1 MTSKPVNADVGSVLA
16 AGRAA
21 QPSAWQNRAGGNF
34 SDVLQKQTVL
44 PKFGVQENAATSASR
59 TKLER
64 PSGGKV
70 KEEQPAKLTDTE
82 KGNVSEGDGVSEE
95 AEERAA
101 KAAEELT
108 AQLMAQ
114 LASQMGISEEEAGNL
129 LEEMN
134 LTPADLLQPGV
145 LAQVLLAAGG
155 ETDPAALLTN
165 EGLYVSL
172 QELNGTLQEG
182 LEQISEMTGLEVS
195 EIQEQLNRLT
205 GQQPEEDDVAAVPAE
220 ADEESDSVSDGEKTA
235 VNPQAADGSADAPET
250 DGGRIMLERSRNES
264 QQEERH
270 QGAEEGTGSFAQN
283 LQMQQ
288 TTDIQEAPVPVQSHF
303 SEDTRMIMNQIM
315 DFMKLRLGD
324 GLTQLEMQ
332 LHPESLG
339 TLQIQIASRQGV
351 LTAQFTAQNE
361 AVKAALES
369 QMVQL
374 QEHFEEQGVK
384 VEAIEVTVQSH
395 AFERNLEQGN
405 HEQHQ
410 AEQNAAAQT
419 RVRRLNLGSLEDVPE
434 EELNEADRL
443 AADMMAQSGNSVD
456 YTV

>member
-16 AGRAA
+16 SRAA
-21 QPSAWQNRAGGNF
+21 QPSAWQSKTGGNF

-44 PKFGVQENAATSASR
+44 PKLGAQENAAASSPR
-59 TKLER
+59 TKLEKQG
-64 PSGGKV
+64 GGKV
-70 KEEQPAKLTDTE
+70 KEEQPVKPTDTE
-82 KGNVSEGDGVSEE
+82 KENVSEEDGVSEQE
-95 AEERAA
+95 QEQAA
-101 KAAEELT
+101 KAAEELA

-129 LEEMN
+129 LEEMD
-134 LTPADLLQPGV
+134 LTPVDLLQPGV
-145 LAQVLLAAGG
+145 LTQVLLAAGG
-155 ETDPAALLTN
+155 ETDHAALLTN
-165 EGLYVSL
+165 EGLYTSL

-182 LEQISEMTGLEVS
+182 LEQIAEMTGLEVS
-195 EIQEQLNRLT
+195 EIQEQLSRLS
-205 GQQPEEDDVAAVPAE
+205 GQQPEADVVTEVPAE
-220 ADEESDSVSDGEKTA
+220 ADEEEDSASVGEKTA
-235 VNPQAADGSADAPET
+235 AGLEAADSSVDAPET

-264 QQEERH
+264 RREEGH
-270 QGAEEGTGSFAQN
+270 QGTEEGTGNFAQN
-283 LQMQQ
+283 LQTQQ
-288 TTDIQEAPVPVQSHF
+288 TTDVPEAPVPVQSHF

-339 TLQIQIASRQGV
+339 TLQIQIASRHGV

-410 AEQNAAAQT
+410 AEQNAAAQS